1 MRETAIARNLEL
13 SKFEMRGWPHM
24 DSLVR
29 HAAASHGMPR
39 FDDGT
44 VDVQEPIRVMAGSLA
59 NEAMDARA
67 EGAR

>member
-1 MRETAIARNLEL
+1 
-13 SKFEMRGWPHM
+13 M